1 MSAIALDLPTSPGL
15 QTVADRR
22 WPIETL
28 WSAEVPSEWP
38 ARGGSLPDALR
49 ARFAGRLEIP
59 LRPDRPTVVANFVS
73 TLDGVVALD
82 RVGATGGREI
92 SGGFEPDRF
101 LMGLLRATADAVL
114 VGAGTARASSSKI
127 WTPGGVHPGSAAA
140 FAEWRRLLGLPT
152 AGPTTV
158 IVTGS
163 GSLDLA
169 RLGGDDCVGVLI
181 VTTTNGSRRLG
192 RAERPDHVE
201 IVSVAGGER
210 IPIETVLAI
219 LRDRG
224 YRLVVSEAGP
234 TLFGELLGA
243 RAVDELFLT
252 VAPQVA
258 GRSDEVERLAL
269 VEGAAFGPSAA
280 PWARLRSVMRSADH
294 LLLRYDLRP
303 DRKGVS

>member
-1 MSAIALDLPTSPGL
+1 MTAIALDLPVSPGP
-15 QTVADRR
+15 QTVVDRH

-28 WSAEVPSEWP
+28 WSAELPSDSP
-38 ARGGSLPDALR
+38 VRGGSLPDALR

-114 VGAGTARASSSKI
+114 VGAGTARASGSKI
-127 WTPGGVHPGSAAA
+127 WTPGGVHPASAAA
-140 FAEWRRLLGLPT
+140 FAEWRRVLGLPA

-163 GSLDLA
+163 GSIDLA
-169 RLGGDDCVGVLI
+169 RPSGDDGVGVLI
-181 VTTTNGSRRLG
+181 VTTTNGARRLG
-192 RAERPDHVE
+192 RTRRPDHLE
-201 IVSVAGGER
+201 IIAVADGER
-210 IPIETVLAI
+210 IPIETVLGI

-224 YRLVVSEAGP
+224 YGLVVSEAGP

-252 VAPQVA
+252 LAPQFA
-258 GRSDEVERLAL
+258 GRGDGTERLAL
-269 VEGAAFGPSAA
+269 VEGAAFGQSVA
-280 PWARLRSVMRSADH
+280 PWGRLRSVMRSADH

-303 DRKGVS
+303 DRQGVS